1 MAAPKKKA
9 AQKKPAQKKPARKK
23 VAKAAP
29 AEARVLGPYDADPN
43 ALPEGIDFENHV
55 IATYYSSWPRELDI
69 VALAP
74 VLAIEQS
81 TGTWTPVPGETPEVR
96 AKHVAKVIGV
106 YEAPEYEYVVPNEVT
121 ERQYIIQIAFPAA
134 NIESQ
139 LPMLMTACLGNIS
152 MGGKIKLLDLRMPKV
167 LLDGFQGPRFG
178 IDGVYR
184 ALGIPKNKRRPLLNN
199 MIKPCS
205 GYPVEV
211 GTELFYKAAR
221 GGCDIVKDDELIADM
236 AYNRVVARVK
246 AYMKMEKR
254 VFEETGEHTLY
265 TVNVTDR
272 LPKMFDLA
280 RAVVDA
286 GGNALMVNYLA
297 IGPEAMRTL
306 AEDRSINVPILAHM
320 DCAGAYY
327 MSPEHGVSSWI
338 MLGKIPRLCGADF
351 VVVPFAF
358 GGKAP
363 YLPERFRMTARCL
376 TYPFGDLKP
385 TMPMPSGGIT
395 PVNVPDAVRELG
407 KEIMI
412 GSGGGIHAHPEGP
425 LAGARAF
432 RQAIDA
438 AVKGIPLQEAAQE
451 HKELGI
457 SLGIWGVKTEFQT

>member
-1 MAAPKKKA
+1 MPAAKKKTAKKTAKKA
-9 AQKKPAQKKPARKK
+9 AVK
-23 VAKAAP
+23 KAATR
-29 AEARVLGPYDADPN
+29 AVEKCEIGPYDAMPN
-43 ALPEGIDFENHV
+43 ALPEGIDYENHV
-55 IATYYSSWPRELDI
+55 IATYYSAWPKELDI

-96 AKHVAKVIGV
+96 AKHVAKVIAV

-121 ERQYIIQIAFPAA
+121 ERQYILQVAFPAS

-139 LPMLMTACLGNIS
+139 IPMLLTACLGNIS

-167 LLDGFQGPRFG
+167 LLDGFQGPKFG
-178 IDGVYR
+178 VDGVYR

-199 MIKPCS
+199 MIKPCA
-205 GYPVEV
+205 GYPTDV
-211 GTELFYKAAR
+211 GTELFYKAAL

-236 AYNRVVARVK
+236 AYNKVMARVK

-280 RAVVDA
+280 HAVVEA
-286 GGNALMVNYLA
+286 GGNALMINYLA
-297 IGPEAMRTL
+297 IGPEMMRSL
-306 AEDRSINVPILAHM
+306 AEDKNINVPILAHM

-327 MSPEHGVSSWI
+327 MSPYHGVSSWI

-363 YLPERFRMTARCL
+363 YLPERFRMTTRCL

-407 KEIMI
+407 NEIMI

-425 LAGARAF
+425 VAGARAF

-438 AVKGIPLQEAAQE
+438 SVKGIPLEEAALE
-451 HKELGI
+451 NRELAV
-457 SLGIWGVKTEFQT
+457 SLGIWGLKTEFKT